1 MIHKTALSFWD
12 RYEKL
17 PREIRGLADK
27 SFQLLRDNPAHPSLQ
42 FKKAGKVWSVRVGSH
57 YRAVATP
64 IEGGFLWVWI
74 GSHAE
79 YDKLL
84 A

>member
-1 MIHKTALSFWD
+1 
-12 RYEKL
+12 
-17 PREIRGLADK
+17 
-27 SFQLLRDNPAHPSLQ
+27 LQ
-42 FKKAGKVWSVRVGSH
+42 FKKVGKVWSVRVGLY

-64 IEGGFLWVWI
+64 IEGGFLWFWI
-74 GSHAE
+74 GTHAE